1 MVDLDDTLMVSVTFK
16 GQDFEVPEK
25 INERRLLRLAKY
37 ASAGADSDNLAAM
50 GALDD
55 LLSQCIRLED
65 QKRFDDLCD
74 SEGATT
80 AELFEFTAK
89 IVGAFSS
96 RPTERPSASS
106 PGPSS
111 TPASSESSAVDRAIQ
126 RWDGRPDLQIQAMRA
141 LPETG

>member
-1 MVDLDDTLMVSVTFK
+1 MGDLDDALMDKVPFK

-74 SEGATT
+74 SEGASTS
-80 AELFEFTAK
+80 ELFEFTAK
-89 IVGAFSS
+89 IIGALSS
-96 RPTERPSASS
+96 RPTEQLSASS

-111 TPASSESSAVDRAIQ
+111 TPVSSESSAVDRAMQ

-141 LPETG
+141 LQTG